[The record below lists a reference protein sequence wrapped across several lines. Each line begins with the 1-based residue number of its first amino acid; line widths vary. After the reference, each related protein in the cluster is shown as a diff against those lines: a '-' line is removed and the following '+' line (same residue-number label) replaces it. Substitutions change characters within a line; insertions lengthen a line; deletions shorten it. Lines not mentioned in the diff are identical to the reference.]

1 MLFIEFAPGKGNSI
15 ESGLE
20 CIQTISSIYGLFLLA
35 RGHRDS
41 DPIHFTPSLSLSV
54 SLTPSHLS

>member
-1 MLFIEFAPGKGNSI
+1 MLFIELAPGKGNSI

-35 RGHRDS
+35 RGHS
-41 DPIHFTPSLSLSV
+41 VIPILYISRLLLFLPLA
-54 SLTPSHLS
+54 LTSSRE